1 MRNKKGVKMPISDNS
16 DGPWGSGGK
25 KKGSSKKDNSP
36 WGTSD
41 DSEKSNGKSKPT
53 SSSSAGP
60 EIDEI
65 VRKGQERLRVLM
77 GGKSGGSGNNGG
89 LGLGDG
95 IGKGGF
101 SLILLALVGIWLFL
115 SLYTVKP
122 EEKSIELLLGK
133 YYKTGESGLNFAPW
147 PVVTAEVLTVT
158 RENTE
163 DIGVGSRGVRQDEGL
178 MLTGDENIVDIDF
191 QVVWNISDPAKYLFN
206 LADPRETIRATAE
219 SAMREVIGRSELS
232 PILNRDRA
240 MISGEVRELIQAQ
253 LDNYSSGVNIVRLN
267 FDKAD
272 PPREVIDS
280 FRDVQAAEQERDT
293 LEKRADA
300 YANQALAQAR
310 GEAAQIQQEAE
321 GYRARVVNL
330 AEGEASRFESVYNEY
345 ILAKDVTRKRLYLE
359 TMERVLSGVGLVVID
374 EKIGGEQGIVP
385 YLPLNQLKSGGN

>member
-1 MRNKKGVKMPISDNS
+1 MSDNS

-95 IGKGGF
+95 IGRGGF

-359 TMERVLSGVGLVVID
+359 TMEKVLSGVGLVVID